1 MTVKSVPFMQAKSL
15 SRNLQR
21 IAHDSAE
28 LPGLRLLAKPA
39 YRLLFARGR
48 LPTNSYY
55 GLYASF
61 AEALADAPKSLPTGF
76 DLPRAASLYRERLES
91 ILMSDYAVIFWL
103 SRLLM
108 AGQRKLFDLGGHIG
122 ISYYGFQRYL
132 TYPNDLQWQ
141 VYDVPEVVSAGRTW
155 ASQHDPAGR
164 LSFTQSRGDADGCD
178 MVLASGVLQYLS
190 FTLSEMLLALNKP
203 PRHLLINV
211 TPLHPKRS
219 FFTLQRIGFSVCP
232 YRVAAIAEFVAGVE
246 ALGYRLV
253 DRWESFERYMRIPFE
268 SDHSIDRYHGFYFRI
283 D

>member
-1 MTVKSVPFMQAKSL
+1 MQAKSL
-15 SRNLQR
+15 ARNLQR

-28 LPGLRLLAKPA
+28 MPGLRLLAKPA
-39 YRLLFARGR
+39 YRLLFARGT

-61 AEALADAPKSLPTGF
+61 AEALAAAPKSLPTGF
-76 DLPRAASLYRERLES
+76 DLPRAANLYRERLDS
-91 ILMSDYAVIFWL
+91 VLMSDYPVIFWL

-132 TYPNDLQWQ
+132 DYPADLQWQ
-141 VYDVPEVVSAGRTW
+141 VYDVPEVVAAGRAW
-155 ASQHDPAGR
+155 ASQHDAPGR
-164 LSFTQSRGDADGCD
+164 LCFTRSREDADGCD
-178 MVLASGVLQYLS
+178 VLLASGVLQYLS
-190 FTLSEMLLALNKP
+190 FTLAEMLLALDAR

-232 YRVAAIAEFVAGVE
+232 YRVAAIDEFVAGIQ
-246 ALGYRLV
+246 ALGYGLV

-268 SDHSIDRYHGFYFRI
+268 SEHSIDRYHGFYFRA